1 MSNHSHA
8 PLIQLNIKEIS
19 MLEEE
24 EKTAEELD
32 AIQEEKEQKSRNRIF
47 WLLVGLCALLVAGII
62 YELIATLNK

>member
-1 MSNHSHA
+1 
-8 PLIQLNIKEIS
+8 

-62 YELIATLNK
+62 YELIATLKK